1 MSLSRACGRWQIENF
16 WLVGVRYPFE
26 MFCENE
32 IMRLWKFKQ
41 RGPLLLYLFFLE
53 MIPRTNGEGMAWS
66 VWEGRQVMRHQ
77 RWCTAGS

>member
-41 RGPLLLYLFFLE
+41 RGPLLLYLLFLRRYHEWMGEDE
-53 MIPRTNGEGMAWS
+53 MRSDACMQGKR
-66 VWEGRQVMRHQ
+66 VVMRH
-77 RWCTAGS
+77 